1 MRTLFIILAFIISA
15 TVAQADQPTY
25 SPETKTFTTEKK
37 SSDIPTEYTWV
48 DSKGNSYQIYLH
60 QYTKGENQGQWT
72 CFVYRIS
79 QKTGNTYKYYLP
91 EGKSMA
97 IQIMAEMGLPENS

>member
-1 MRTLFIILAFIISA
+1 MRTLFIILAFIFSA

-25 SPETKTFTTEKK
+25 NQETKTFTTETR
-37 SSDIPTEYTWV
+37 SSDIQTEYTWV

-60 QYTKGENQGQWT
+60 QYTRGENQGQWT

-91 EGKSMA
+91 EGKQMA

>member
-1 MRTLFIILAFIISA
+1 MRTLFIILSLLISA
-15 TVAQADQPTY
+15 TVAQAEQPVY

-37 SSDIPTEYTWV
+37 SQDILTEYTWV

-60 QYTKGENQGQWT
+60 RYTRGENQGQWT

-91 EGKSMA
+91 EGKQMA
-97 IQIMAEMGLPENS
+97 IRIMTERGLIENN